1 MVEASEC
8 NGHLKKVAIFFY
20 MKRNSEEILDF
31 WFNILSERDW
41 FSKSDEIDDMIRRRF
56 REHLLEAGRGELFY
70 WRENAMGRLAEIIVL
85 DQFSRN
91 IYRGTAAAFQNDALA
106 LILAQEMVYLGLN
119 QQLDQKQKI
128 FSYMP
133 FMHSESR
140 VIHEQ
145 AIHLFTALGD
155 EETLKFEE
163 LHKDIIDKFGRFP
176 HRNKI
181 IGRNSTLREEEFLK
195 QHSGF

>member
-1 MVEASEC
+1 
-8 NGHLKKVAIFFY
+8 
-20 MKRNSEEILDF
+20 MKRNHEEILDF
-31 WFNILSERDW
+31 WFNILSQRDW
-41 FSKSDEIDDMIRRRF
+41 FAKSDEIDNLIRRRF
-56 REHLLEAGRGELFY
+56 REHLLEAGRRELFY
-70 WRENAMGRLAEIIVL
+70 WRESAQGRLAEIIVL

-91 IYRGTAAAFQNDALA
+91 IYRGNAAAFQNDALA
-106 LILAQEMVYLGLN
+106 LILAQELVYLGLN
-119 QQLDQKQKI
+119 HELDQKQKI

-145 AIHLFTALGD
+145 ALHLFKALGD
-155 EETLKFEE
+155 DETLKFEE

-181 IGRNSTLREEEFLK
+181 IGRNSTFREEEFLK

>member
-1 MVEASEC
+1 MATLKS
-8 NGHLKKVAIFFY
+8 GHFFY
-20 MKRNSEEILDF
+20 MKRKPEEILDF

-41 FSKSDEIDDMIRRRF
+41 FVKSDDLDDMIRRRF

-70 WRENAMGRLAEIIVL
+70 WRDTPTGRLAEILVL

-91 IYRGTAAAFQNDALA
+91 IYRGTAEAFQNDALA
-106 LILAQEMVYLGLN
+106 LILAQEMVYLGLH
-119 QQLDQKQKI
+119 QELSQKQKI

-140 VIHEQ
+140 VIHEE
-145 AIHLFTALGD
+145 AMHLFTALGD

-181 IGRNSTLREEEFLK
+181 VGRNSTTREEEFLK
-195 QHSGF
+195 HHSGF

>member
-1 MVEASEC
+1 MLELQDP

-20 MKRNSEEILDF
+20 MKRKPDAIIDF
-31 WFNILSERDW
+31 WFNVLSESDW
-41 FSKSDEIDDMIRRRF
+41 FKKNDELDDMIRRRF
-56 REHLLEAGRGELFY
+56 RDHVIEAGRGELFY
-70 WRENAMGRLAEIIVL
+70 WRGSALGRLAEIIVL

-91 IYRGTAAAFQNDALA
+91 IYRGTAESFQNDALA
-106 LILAQEMVYLGLN
+106 LILAQEMIYLGLHKE
-119 QQLDQKQKI
+119 LTQKQRI

-140 VIHEQ
+140 VIHAE
-145 AIHLFTALGD
+145 ALHLFEELGD
-155 EETLKFEE
+155 KETLKFEE

-181 IGRNSTLREEEFLK
+181 IGRTTTLREQEFLK